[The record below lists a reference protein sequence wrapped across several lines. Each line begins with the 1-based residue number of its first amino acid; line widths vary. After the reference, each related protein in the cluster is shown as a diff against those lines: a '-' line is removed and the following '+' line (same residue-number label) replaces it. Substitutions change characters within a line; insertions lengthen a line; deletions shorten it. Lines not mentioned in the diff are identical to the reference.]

1 MFRIDII
8 YVCNRL
14 KDISTIKNQSK
25 KDKALREFIDE
36 LIYNLGVDVL
46 IDAEKGG
53 LNNDTLCNKKID

>member
-1 MFRIDII
+1 MFTIDAI
-8 YVCNRL
+8 YVCNTL

-46 IDAEKGG
+46 IDTEKKREG
-53 LNNDTLCNKKID
+53 